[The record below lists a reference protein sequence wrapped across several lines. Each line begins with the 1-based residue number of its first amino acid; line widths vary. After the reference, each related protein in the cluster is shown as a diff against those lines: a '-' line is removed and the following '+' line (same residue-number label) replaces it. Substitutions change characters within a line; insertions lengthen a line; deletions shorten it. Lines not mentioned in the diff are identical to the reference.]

1 MFVKVHLPMSELS
14 PDQAAYTVCNSALS
28 EYAVM
33 GFELGYSMVNPNS
46 HVIWEAQFGDF
57 VNTAQCIIDQFLSS
71 GQTKWVRQCG
81 LTIQLPHGYEGLNN
95 RFGKYLGEKNR
106 KKNGKKS

>member
-1 MFVKVHLPMSELS
+1 MSTLS
-14 PDQAAYTVCNSALS
+14 PDQADYTVCNSALS

-81 LTIQLPHGYEGLNN
+81 LTIQLPHGYEG
-95 RFGKYLGEKNR
+95 
-106 KKNGKKS
+106 KKRMKTLKTTL

>member
-1 MFVKVHLPMSELS
+1 MSTLS
-14 PDQAAYTVCNSALS
+14 PDQADYTVCNSALS

-57 VNTAQCIIDQFLSS
+57 VNTAQELVLHFFGMSVFCELCEVVF
-71 GQTKWVRQCG
+71 
-81 LTIQLPHGYEGLNN
+81 NN
-95 RFGKYLGEKNR
+95 F
-106 KKNGKKS
+106 

>member
-1 MFVKVHLPMSELS
+1 MSTLS
-14 PDQAAYTVCNSALS
+14 PDQADYTVCNSALS

-57 VNTAQCIIDQFLSS
+57 VNTAQELVLLFSVIWSLFGIFIHQSF
-71 GQTKWVRQCG
+71 V
-81 LTIQLPHGYEGLNN
+81 GYVI
-95 RFGKYLGEKNR
+95 
-106 KKNGKKS
+106 

>member
-1 MFVKVHLPMSELS
+1 MSTLS
-14 PDQAAYTVCNSALS
+14 PDQADYTVCNSALS

-57 VNTAQCIIDQFLSS
+57 VNTAQELVLLFSEFGHYSEFPYISRKHQSFV
-71 GQTKWVRQCG
+71 GYVR
-81 LTIQLPHGYEGLNN
+81 
-95 RFGKYLGEKNR
+95 
-106 KKNGKKS
+106 

>member
-1 MFVKVHLPMSELS
+1 MSILS
-14 PDQAAYTVCNSALS
+14 PDQADYTVCNSALS

-57 VNTAQCIIDQFLSS
+57 VNTAQALI
-71 GQTKWVRQCG
+71 
-81 LTIQLPHGYEGLNN
+81 
-95 RFGKYLGEKNR
+95 
-106 KKNGKKS
+106 